1 MRIPQRSIAFALIA
15 TLTLLCL
22 PLNAQEGRLTC
33 ASNDGRYRYC
43 RADTQNRVQLVRQIS
58 NSRCSQGYSWGFDY
72 RGIWVNRGCRAEFVY
87 GRRGGG
93 GGSNT
98 GAAVAAGILG
108 AIIVGAAVA
117 SSKHD
122 NNMTI
127 APNTAAMPIRTAIA
141 RASAIGTAIIPPIT
155 CATADASPATL
166 KAISPRATTMA
177 TTTGRINTDERR
189 AERE

>member
-1 MRIPQRSIAFALIA
+1 MKILRRSIAATLIA
-15 TLTLLCL
+15 TLTILCL
-22 PLNAQEGRLTC
+22 PLNAQEGSLTC

-43 RADTQNRVQLVRQIS
+43 RADTQNRVQLVRQMS

-72 RGIWVNRGCRAEFVY
+72 RGIWVDRGCRAEFVY

-117 SSKHD
+117 SSKDDDKDDRSQHRRD
-122 NNMTI
+122 
-127 APNTAAMPIRTAIA
+127 AYQDGYRQGQRDWDDDLDPNYMRY
-141 RASAIGTAIIPPIT
+141 S
-155 CATADASPATL
+155 
-166 KAISPRATTMA
+166 
-177 TTTGRINTDERR
+177 GRIG
-189 AERE
+189 REYESDFAQGYDDGYNNRQNKYR